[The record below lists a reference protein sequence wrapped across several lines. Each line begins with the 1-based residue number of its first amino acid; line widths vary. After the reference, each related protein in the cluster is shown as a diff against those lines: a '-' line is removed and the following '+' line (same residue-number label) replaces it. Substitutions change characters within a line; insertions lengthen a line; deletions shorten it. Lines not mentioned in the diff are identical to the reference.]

1 MRYIH
6 VLDDGISRIALD
18 LFKHSFDH
26 SARAIQEG
34 FTHKAKLH
42 YPQYGVRSPT
52 NVELNPPSESS
63 FFRCPASCIHV
74 SQRMRSIRPKV
85 TYLEL
90 YVSVDMNEPI
100 HITLRLIITV
110 LVQ

>member
-1 MRYIH
+1 M
-6 VLDDGISRIALD
+6 SRIALD
-18 LFKHSFDH
+18 LFKHSLDH
-26 SARAIQEG
+26 SARAIQHY
-34 FTHKAKLH
+34 THGAKPH

-74 SQRMRSIRPKV
+74 SQWMRSIRRKV

-90 YVSVDMNEPI
+90 YVSMDMNEPI
-100 HITLRLIITV
+100 HIALRLIIAV
-110 LVQ
+110 LVQQPCEFVFCTV